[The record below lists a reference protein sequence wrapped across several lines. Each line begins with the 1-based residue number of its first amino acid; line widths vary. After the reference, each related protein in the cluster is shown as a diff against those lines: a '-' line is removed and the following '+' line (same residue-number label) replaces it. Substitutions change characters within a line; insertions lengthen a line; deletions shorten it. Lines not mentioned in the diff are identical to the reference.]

1 MFSVLIVD
9 DDVATV
15 DVIRDT
21 VNWSELGVTRVLE
34 AYHVEQ
40 AKRILAEGPVDI
52 VISDIEMPG
61 ATGLD
66 LLEWDRA
73 QNRQEQFLLLT
84 CHESFTYASQ
94 AIRYRAA
101 DYLLKPFDSQ
111 VVEMALRKVISSVIE
126 QRNLLENDRWVKENA
141 RRLQLSFWEDVF
153 RGQYDGTPE
162 RLWSALSRQAM
173 PLSREGEYYLVV
185 GRITNL
191 EHDVERYGRKL
202 FRYALENIHSE
213 TLCGSTEN
221 RSVVCLDN
229 RSHMVV
235 CSVCPAQPPEEMER
249 RCGEL
254 MQGFR
259 SVMSSELTCCICGPC
274 PIDRMYDLRDSAL
287 DLMAWNVGKYGT
299 VFWERDLDR
308 NRDAS
313 APPLDAERVAAL
325 LEENNKRSFL
335 EYLRERLEEAKADNR
350 LFRGFLFEMR
360 QQILQAVYVDLAKNG
375 INAPRVVSDE
385 VMRELSEKSTQSSLD
400 MMRWA
405 SSVVN
410 IAIERKREV
419 NTGESLSRKIDQY
432 IEANYQQDLNR
443 DRIAEAFF
451 LSPGYLGKLYKK
463 ETGKNIKDTLT
474 ECRVRHAR
482 QQLAVPGLRIIEIA
496 NDVGF
501 ENVTYFSTIFKKYT
515 GMTPY
520 EYRKSVLGESEQERI
535 P

>member
-21 VNWSELGVTRVLE
+21 VNWNELGVTHVAE
-34 AYHVEQ
+34 AYQVEQ
-40 AKRILAEGPVDI
+40 AKRILLEGPVDV

-73 QNRQEQFLLLT
+73 QGRQEQFLLLT
-84 CHESFTYASQ
+84 CHESFSYASQ
-94 AIRYRAA
+94 AIKYRAA

-111 VVEMALRKVISSVIE
+111 VVEMALRKAINTVIE

-162 RLWSALSRQAM
+162 RLWSVLSRLAA
-173 PLSREGEYYLVV
+173 PLQREAEYNLVV
-185 GRITNL
+185 CRITNL

-202 FRYALENIHSE
+202 FRYALENIHAE

-235 CSVCPAQPPEEMER
+235 CSVCPAWPPEEMER

-259 SVMSSELTCCICGPC
+259 SAMSSELTCCICGPC
-274 PIDRMYDLRDSAL
+274 SIDKMYDLRDSAL

-299 VFWERDLDR
+299 VFWEKDLDR
-308 NRDAS
+308 SRDAS
-313 APPLDAERVAAL
+313 APPLDAGRVTAL
-325 LEENNKRSFL
+325 LEENNKRGFL
-335 EYLRERLEEAKADNR
+335 EYLRERLEEARADNR
-350 LFRGFLFEMR
+350 LVRDYLFEMR

-375 INAPRVVSDE
+375 INAPRVISGE

-400 MMRWA
+400 MMRWVSTVTNLA
-405 SSVVN
+405 L
-410 IAIERKREV
+410 ERKREV
-419 NTGESLSRKIDQY
+419 STGESLSRKIDQY

-501 ENVTYFSTIFKKYT
+501 ENVTYFSTIFKKST

-520 EYRKSVLGESEQERI
+520 EYRKSVLGESEQEKT